1 MRAAS
6 KKPPLPPPSKRT
18 VSILSFLAVLVLLLA
33 VALVSVTVLY
43 FLQERKLQERD
54 GIARKSSDILQRC
67 NVSYA
72 QLEEA
77 ESFKL
82 LGCSEIQ
89 AYLENVT
96 GSFTSLQQRYSDL
109 MSFVSAGWNFYKG
122 SFYFFSQEAKT
133 WQEAEEACMSH
144 GAHLTSVASKE
155 EMEYLRGKTRGIMF
169 WIGLTDQKEEGN
181 WTWTDG
187 TKYNHGTSF
196 WHFGQP
202 DNWHAAPEHQEDCV
216 HLRYDDSQPWNDI
229 TCRDQYRWIC
239 KKVFS

>member
-1 MRAAS
+1 MAENIYENFQRLQNDGAAS
-6 KKPPLPPPSKRT
+6 KKPALPPPSKRS

-33 VALVSVTVLY
+33 IALVSVTVLY
-43 FLQERKLQERD
+43 FQQERQLQEQD
-54 GIARKSSDILQRC
+54 GIARKSSDSLQRC

-89 AYLENVT
+89 AYLKNVT
-96 GSFTSLQQRYSDL
+96 ASLTSLQQRYSNL
-109 MSFVSAGWNFYKG
+109 MSFVSVGWNFYNG

-133 WQEAEEACMSH
+133 WREAEEACMSH

-155 EMEYLRGKTRGIMF
+155 EMKYLLSKAKGVSF
-169 WIGLTDQKEEGN
+169 WIGLTDQREEGN

-187 TKYNHGTSF
+187 TKYDNQLRQEKFETGVGGGKRSLSLRVGTYC
-196 WHFGQP
+196 Q
-202 DNWHAAPEHQEDCV
+202 
-216 HLRYDDSQPWNDI
+216 
-229 TCRDQYRWIC
+229 
-239 KKVFS
+239 

>member
-1 MRAAS
+1 MSENYENVRKPRNDGAAS
-6 KKPPLPPPSKRT
+6 KKPALPPPSKST
-18 VSILSFLAVLVLLLA
+18 VSVLSFLAVLVLLLA
-33 VALVSVTVLY
+33 VALASVTVLY
-43 FLQERKLQERD
+43 FQEERQLQERD

-77 ESFKL
+77 ENFNSSA
-82 LGCSEIQ
+82 CTEIL
-89 AYLENVT
+89 ACLKNVT
-96 GSFTSLQQRYSDL
+96 ASLTSLQQRYSDL

-133 WQEAEEACMSH
+133 WREAEEACMSH

-155 EMEYLRGKTRGIMF
+155 EMEYLHGKTRGIMF

-187 TKYNHGTSF
+187 TKYNHGMR
-196 WHFGQP
+196 
-202 DNWHAAPEHQEDCV
+202 QE
-216 HLRYDDSQPWNDI
+216 
-229 TCRDQYRWIC
+229 
-239 KKVFS
+239 K